1 MRVKA
6 QASAVSVLCSA
17 AVVAAAA
24 PPVPTAHSTVIRGA
38 EYRYA
43 LTAATIDAA
52 FNPIQY
58 LGNLGGA
65 AQNVAS
71 DVIYWQTPDFP
82 LLILSAQI
90 DPGTGE
96 YTAVRKVSSTA
107 TDLQN
112 LVSAVTAFPGASSS
126 TEVKQLTS
134 GIGTAGAAAAGA
146 THTITAALAPH
157 LAPLTPVIYV
167 VKVLSAAVGVYYAVA
182 TLSTTGVST
191 VLSGHNPLSAVAN
204 VVSSVQ
210 GLANAIASAPHP
222 VASPSTASASAAASA
237 PAPSQLAAKTTATA
251 ASTGEKA
258 ATATPRTRAG
268 RGATGVKSPDAQ
280 ANSPVSIHSQ
290 AAKHPSSPTDA
301 AEGTKEQRTA
311 DSATSPKSSST
322 PTRSKTASAPKSAA
336 VSDSHTEHSAE
347 ATKQPTGAKSS
358 DHAESAPKS
367 TSDH

>member
-17 AVVAAAA
+17 AVVATAA

-126 TEVKQLTS
+126 TQVKQLTS

-146 THTITAALAPH
+146 THTITATLAPH

-191 VLSGHNPLSAVAN
+191 VLSGHNPLTAVAN

-222 VASPSTASASAAASA
+222 VASPSTASAADST

-258 ATATPRTRAG
+258 STATPRTRAS

-280 ANSPVSIHSQ
+280 PL
-290 AAKHPSSPTDA
+290 SPTDA

-322 PTRSKTASAPKSAA
+322 PTKSKTASAPKSAA
-336 VSDSHTEHSAE
+336 VSDSHTEPSAG
-347 ATKQPTGAKSS
+347 ATKQPAGGGSS
-358 DHAESAPKS
+358 HAESAPKS
-367 TSDH
+367 TGDH